1 MKNEKYLWEV
11 FKKTSINRNFEL
23 NVFKYVKN
31 KKINLPT
38 YLSAG
43 QETISA
49 SLSQICKQKKIKPLI
64 FGQHR
69 CHSIYLSFGGIL
81 DKLILELLGS
91 KDGCTYGMGGS
102 ASIHSEK
109 INMYGHDGHMGTQV
123 PIATGAC
130 FESRKPT
137 LVFMGDASGEEDYV
151 LGALG
156 WASTKK
162 LPILFVVEDNNLSI
176 LTEKK
181 IRRSWNM
188 HEVAKS
194 FKMKGYNIS
203 DDPIDILKYQKY
215 FFTEP
220 MLLNINTN
228 RLFWHSGAGIDSD
241 KIFDRYKVLGKLFGK
256 KSIEYNFKI
265 ENIMKNKW
273 KKIYDQLLKK

>member
-1 MKNEKYLWEV
+1 MNKYLWNT
-11 FKKTSINRNFEL
+11 FKKTCFNRNFEL
-23 NVFKYVKN
+23 TVFEYVKK

-43 QETISA
+43 QETITA
-49 SLSQICKQKKIKPLI
+49 SLSEICKNKNIKPLL

-69 CHSIYLSFGGIL
+69 CHSLYLSFGGSL
-81 DKLILELLGS
+81 EKLILELLGS
-91 KDGCTYGMGGS
+91 PRGCTYGMGGS
-102 ASIHSEK
+102 ASIHSKK

-123 PIATGAC
+123 PIGTGAC

-137 LVFMGDASGEEDYV
+137 IIFMGDASAEEDYV

-181 IRRSWNM
+181 IRRNWHM
-188 HEVAKS
+188 HDVANS
-194 FKMKGYNIS
+194 FKMKGFNIS
-203 DDPIDILKYQKY
+203 DDPLDIKKYEK
-215 FFTEP
+215 FFFKEP
-220 MLLNINTN
+220 ILLNINTN

-241 KIFDRYKVLGKLFGK
+241 KIFDRYENLKKKLGKPSK
-256 KSIEYNFKI
+256 VYD
-265 ENIMKNKW
+265 
-273 KKIYDQLLKK
+273 KKINTKIKKKWEQILERL

>member
-1 MKNEKYLWEV
+1 MNYKKYLWEV
-11 FKKTSINRNFEL
+11 FKKSSINRNFEL
-23 NVFKYVKN
+23 NVFQYVKD
-31 KKINLPT
+31 KKIKLPT

-49 SLSQICKQKKIKPLI
+49 SLSEICRQKKIKPLI

-69 CHSIYLSFGGIL
+69 CHSIYLSFGGLI

-91 KDGCTYGMGGS
+91 KNGCTYGMGGS

-109 INMYGHDGHMGTQV
+109 IKMYGHDGHMGTQV

-130 FESRKPT
+130 FESRQPT
-137 LVFMGDASGEEDYV
+137 LVFMGDASAEEDYV
-151 LGALG
+151 MGALG

-162 LPILFVVEDNNLSI
+162 LPILFIVEDNNLSI

-181 IRRSWNM
+181 IRRNWNM

-194 FKMKGYNIS
+194 FKMKAYNIS
-203 DDPIDILKYQKY
+203 DDPKEIFKYQK
-215 FFTEP
+215 FFFKEP

-241 KIFDRYKVLGKLFGK
+241 KIFDRYKSLLKILGN
-256 KSIEYNFKI
+256 KSFD
-265 ENIMKNKW
+265 
-273 KKIYDQLLKK
+273 YDQKTQKFIKKKWQQTYEQL

>member
-1 MKNEKYLWEV
+1 MNNKKFLWEV

-23 NVFKYVKN
+23 NVYQYVKD
-31 KKINLPT
+31 KKIKLPT

-49 SLSQICKQKKIKPLI
+49 SLAQICANKKIQPLI

-69 CHSIYLSFGGIL
+69 CHSIYLSFRGAI

-91 KDGCTYGMGGS
+91 KKGCTYGMGGS
-102 ASIHSEK
+102 ASIHSKK

-137 LVFMGDASGEEDYV
+137 LVFMGDASAEEDYV

-162 LPILFVVEDNNLSI
+162 LPILFIVEDNNLSI

-181 IRRSWNM
+181 IRRNWNM

-194 FKMKGYNIS
+194 FKMKAFNIS
-203 DDPIDILKYQKY
+203 DDPKEILKYQK
-215 FFTEP
+215 FFFKEP

-241 KIFDRYKVLGKLFGK
+241 KIFDRYKSLFRLFGN
-256 KSIEYNFKI
+256 KSIQHDFKI
-265 ENIMKNKW
+265 NKFMKKKW
-273 KKIYDQLLKK
+273 QTIYEQL

>member
-1 MKNEKYLWEV
+1 MKNKEYLWEV
-11 FKKTSINRNFEL
+11 FKKTSISRNFEL
-23 NVFKYVKN
+23 KVFEYVKN
-31 KKINLPT
+31 KKIKLPT

-49 SLSQICKQKKIKPLI
+49 SLSQICTKKKINPLI

-69 CHSIYLSFGGIL
+69 CHSIYLSFGGVL

-91 KDGCTYGMGGS
+91 KNGCTYGMGGS
-102 ASIHSEK
+102 ASIHSKK
-109 INMYGHDGHMGTQV
+109 IKMYGHDGHMGTQV

-137 LVFMGDASGEEDYV
+137 LVFMGDASAEEDYV

-181 IRRSWNM
+181 IRRNWNM

-203 DDPIDILKYQKY
+203 DDPKEILKYQKY
-215 FFTEP
+215 FFKEP

-241 KIFDRYKVLGKLFGK
+241 KIFDRYKSLSRLFGD
-256 KSIEYNFKI
+256 KSIEYDLKIKNFI
-265 ENIMKNKW
+265 EKKW
-273 KKIYDQLLKK
+273 KKIYEQL

>member
-1 MKNEKYLWEV
+1 MNYKKYLWEV
-11 FKKTSINRNFEL
+11 FKKSSINRNFEL
-23 NVFKYVKN
+23 NVFQYVKD
-31 KKINLPT
+31 KKIKLPT

-49 SLSQICKQKKIKPLI
+49 SLSEICRQKKIKPLI

-69 CHSIYLSFGGIL
+69 CHSIYLSFGGLI

-91 KDGCTYGMGGS
+91 KKGCTYGMGGS

-109 INMYGHDGHMGTQV
+109 IKMYGHDGHMGTQV

-130 FESRKPT
+130 FESRQPT
-137 LVFMGDASGEEDYV
+137 LVFMGDASAEEDYV
-151 LGALG
+151 MGALG

-162 LPILFVVEDNNLSI
+162 LPILFIVEDNNLSI

-181 IRRSWNM
+181 IRRNWNM

-194 FKMKGYNIS
+194 FKMKAYNIS
-203 DDPIDILKYQKY
+203 DDPKEILKYQKY
-215 FFTEP
+215 FFKEP

-241 KIFDRYKVLGKLFGK
+241 KIFDRYKSLLKILGN
-256 KSIEYNFKI
+256 KSFD
-265 ENIMKNKW
+265 
-273 KKIYDQLLKK
+273 YDQKTQKFIKKKWQQTYEQL

>member
-1 MKNEKYLWEV
+1 MMNHKNYLWEV

-23 NVFKYVKN
+23 NAFQYVKE

-49 SLSQICKQKKIKPLI
+49 SLAIICKKNNIKPLI

-69 CHSIYLSFGGIL
+69 CHSIYLSFGGSI

-91 KDGCTYGMGGS
+91 SKGCSFGMGGS
-102 ASIHSEK
+102 ASIHSRK

-123 PIATGAC
+123 PIGTGAC
-130 FESRKPT
+130 FESKKPT
-137 LVFMGDASGEEDYV
+137 LVFMGDASAEEDYV

-162 LPILFVVEDNNLSI
+162 LPILFIVEDNNFSI

-181 IRRSWNM
+181 IRRNWNM
-188 HEVAKS
+188 HDVAKS
-194 FKMKGYNIS
+194 FKMKGFNIS
-203 DDPIDILKYQKY
+203 DNPKDIKKYEKFFFKEPI
-215 FFTEP
+215 
-220 MLLNINTN
+220 LLNVNTN
-228 RLFWHSGAGIDSD
+228 RLFWHSGAGIDSN
-241 KIFDRYKVLGKLFGK
+241 KVFDRYKSLFKIFGK
-256 KSIEYNFKI
+256 RSISFDNKTKI
-265 ENIMKNKW
+265 QMKNKW
-273 KKIYDQLLKK
+273 KKIYEQL